1 MTTFA
6 PIAIVGRACVLP
18 GAMSPEELWRAVSS
32 GTDLVTAVDEHRWG
46 VDREAVV
53 CGPDDDSRDRTWS
66 DRGGYV
72 RGFDEVFDPDGFA
85 IPAAEIA
92 GLDPVFTWTL
102 HTAREALRDA
112 GHLDSD
118 AQRFGAVFGNLSF
131 PSAGMAAFTQAVWA
145 RDVADA
151 GSAAIDATDARN
163 RHHSGLPALLLER
176 ALELGQ
182 GAFALDAACASSL
195 YAIGLACDRLHD
207 GVADLML
214 AGAVNCA
221 DDLFIHEGFTALQA
235 LSRTG
240 RTQPFHADADGLVP
254 AEGCGFLALRRLD
267 DAVRDG
273 DTIHGI
279 IRGVGL
285 SNDGR
290 GKGML
295 VPSASG
301 QAVAMAAAL
310 GVAGLDAT
318 DISLLECHATG
329 TPVGDRIEIESSA
342 SVYGDCVD
350 LPIGS
355 LKSNTG
361 HLITAAGVAGV
372 IKVIEAMRHEVRPP
386 TLHAD
391 RPLDAIA
398 DSPFRI
404 LRAAEPW
411 DRSATTDGVL
421 RAGVSAFGFG
431 GNNAHLVL
439 EEPASATALIEQT
452 RTDPDS
458 VDPVPVAIVSIGV
471 TAASA
476 VGRHAFTDALLTGT
490 GCLDEHGNGT
500 MPEVELPLTGLKFPP
515 NDLRS
520 ALGQQL
526 AVLRVT
532 DEAVAGCAPTVA
544 DRTGVYVGMGT
555 DPDAARFGVRWRIS
569 RLAEQID
576 RSDEWMDAA
585 LESVAPVL
593 DSAGVLGT
601 MPNLVANRINSQYGF
616 SGPSFTV
623 SSEEHSGIDA
633 LRLAV
638 RALQAGD
645 LDAALV
651 GAVDLS
657 CNPVHGAARE
667 ILSTGETP
675 PPGDAAVMLILKRAD
690 DAQRDGDTIHA
701 MVTAG
706 PAEAIGNAD
715 DDPSVRGDLDLVA
728 GRTDSI
734 VSRLFGHAHA
744 ASGLLHVAAAAIALR
759 HRTGPA
765 GTPILASNPATGS
778 TLPRGA
784 GPRTATIGVEAMDGV
799 AKEAVWLAEATDHP
813 APSRVDAPRLHVFA
827 GPDADAVLADLEAGH
842 ESTDGPARLVI
853 VADDGAQ
860 FESRAE
866 RARLHIAAGK
876 PAGTGVHFRS
886 EPLLGEMAFVFTAG
900 GAAYNGMGRQ
910 LLAALPEI
918 TTPNSTEFPLRDV
931 AGWVF
936 DPEHVPNP
944 TDFLW
949 GTALI
954 SQAHVQVSRGILG
967 LRPQASIGYSS
978 GETNSLFAF
987 GAWTDMDA
995 MRAEIEASGMLERE
1009 IGVEFTAVAR
1019 AWGVE
1024 SADWSLWNVLAPL
1037 DEVRAAIADEDRV
1050 HLTIINTV
1058 RDVVIGGD
1066 SAACDRVV
1074 DAIGRQRCR
1083 PVDYNLACHVPEVA
1097 AAFHQQW
1104 VDVHTRTVTPV
1115 DGVRFYSNGAGGS
1128 YEISRER
1135 CAEVIT
1141 RQAEHT
1147 VDFPTTIRA
1156 AHADGVRIF
1165 VEHGPAGACTNFI
1178 QQILGEH
1185 DIVAV
1190 HLDRRDRD
1198 IEQLFEVA
1206 AALVSAGVEVDH
1218 AALTA
1223 RLARRDDR
1231 RPDHDGPTLTFPV
1244 HPRPWRPVAPDI
1256 ERTPTPAPALQQ
1268 MTPAPVL
1275 PSVFAH
1281 VDATPTRHEP
1291 EPATEPAVVS
1301 PLPRVEG
1308 AVVDDPTADA
1318 TAAVHG
1324 QMASVAALHRRFL
1337 DQQSAVHQHFLAQR
1351 AIALGALADM
1361 PRAVDEGA
1369 PAAPSAAAT
1378 PSDTPLAPSP
1388 APAAP
1393 PIGVPA
1399 ELATLEAVT
1408 SELVAPTGPAWDKQE
1423 LEIHSSGRIS
1433 ELFGPMFEPQDEY
1446 TIQCRMPEPPLLL
1459 ADRVTGM
1466 VAEAGVLGTG
1476 TIWTE
1481 TDVVADAWYLHD
1493 GYMPAG
1499 FMIESGQADLMLISY
1514 MGIDLLTR
1522 GERSYRLLGCT
1533 LTYHGDLPSPG
1544 ETLEYEIRIT
1554 GHAQHGDIR
1563 LFFFEYD
1570 CTVDGEPRLTVRDAQ
1585 AGFFTAA
1592 ELDDALGLV
1601 WTPESGRRALA
1612 SDARVDPPAVVC
1624 TRTSFDR
1631 SAVVAFSEGR
1641 TFECFGPGFEWAE
1654 THTRSPRIQA
1664 GDQLFIDEVVEFD
1677 PTGGP
1682 WGRGFMRCESDVADD
1697 AWFFDGH
1704 FKNDPCM
1711 PGNFMVE
1718 ACIEAM
1724 SIYLAALGH
1733 TLRADG
1739 WRFQP
1744 LPDQPFELKCRGE
1757 INPQTSRVAYELHVE
1772 EIHSGPHPTIICDV
1786 VGFVDGAAAFHA
1798 HRVGVELVPGWPLS
1812 TRPELY
1818 EGFEEP
1824 VAVATGPDGLP
1835 FDRKAMLSTAWGKP
1849 SDAFGAMYEV
1859 FDGTRRSPRLPGEP
1873 YLFISRITEI
1883 VGDLDVCEA
1892 GMEIVCEYDIP
1903 DDAWY
1908 FDENGAETMPY
1919 AVLLEAALQPC
1930 GWVAS
1935 AVGSASAIPTDVLF
1949 RNLDGTGTLVDE
1961 LTRSAGTLTTR
1972 VKLTSVS
1979 QAGGMVIEGF
1989 DVECSLGERV
1999 VYTMTTVFGFFP
2011 PAAFEDQAGLPVG
2024 ESDRAL
2030 LELTGDETIDLTRR
2044 TGTAFLGTARLAGD
2058 QLLMVDRVTRIP
2070 GAGRNGL
2077 GVVRGEKDVDVSE
2090 WFFKAHFFQDPVQPG
2105 SLGVEA
2111 LLQLLQFHMLDTG
2124 MADGVDD
2131 AHFEPILL
2139 GAPMTWRYRGQV
2151 TPANTL
2157 ITSTMEI
2164 TETGVDESGP
2174 FVIGTGSLWCDGLRI
2189 YEVSNM
2195 GMRLVSGAPRVDPT
2209 PEITTQ
2215 AVDEQTV
2222 SVVSVTR
2229 ASHPQLTD
2237 HAVDGTPVVPVAF
2250 AVEWFTRAAA
2260 AHRPDLHVAELRDL
2274 RVLKGLVLDDFHDGG
2289 SLDVEI
2295 TARTVDT
2302 SPEAT
2307 TVTLDLVDARTKRP
2321 HYRATS
2327 LLTAQSPVR
2336 PLGDRDPV
2344 LTDGQAWSGVVYD
2357 GDVLFHGDAFQVI
2370 RSIDLTSPTGMS
2382 ATLVGVGGLA
2392 WPPAA
2397 WASDPALLDGGLQLA
2412 LRWTHH
2418 LLGARSLPTGI
2429 ERIHHLHPP
2438 TPGRHVAVLTGRRST
2453 SNMVVCD
2460 VSITGPDGRLTT
2472 VLEGIQ
2478 THVVG
2483 VG

>member
-1 MTTFA
+1 M
-6 PIAIVGRACVLP
+6 
-18 GAMSPEELWRAVSS
+18 
-32 GTDLVTAVDEHRWG
+32 
-46 VDREAVV
+46 
-53 CGPDDDSRDRTWS
+53 
-66 DRGGYV
+66 
-72 RGFDEVFDPDGFA
+72 
-85 IPAAEIA
+85 
-92 GLDPVFTWTL
+92 
-102 HTAREALRDA
+102 
-112 GHLDSD
+112 
-118 AQRFGAVFGNLSF
+118 
-131 PSAGMAAFTQAVWA
+131 
-145 RDVADA
+145 
-151 GSAAIDATDARN
+151 
-163 RHHSGLPALLLER
+163 
-176 ALELGQ
+176 
-182 GAFALDAACASSL
+182 
-195 YAIGLACDRLHD
+195 
-207 GVADLML
+207 
-214 AGAVNCA
+214 
-221 DDLFIHEGFTALQA
+221 
-235 LSRTG
+235 
-240 RTQPFHADADGLVP
+240 
-254 AEGCGFLALRRLD
+254 
-267 DAVRDG
+267 
-273 DTIHGI
+273 
-279 IRGVGL
+279 
-285 SNDGR
+285 
-290 GKGML
+290 
-295 VPSASG
+295 
-301 QAVAMAAAL
+301 
-310 GVAGLDAT
+310 
-318 DISLLECHATG
+318 
-329 TPVGDRIEIESSA
+329 
-342 SVYGDCVD
+342 
-350 LPIGS
+350 
-355 LKSNTG
+355 
-361 HLITAAGVAGV
+361 
-372 IKVIEAMRHEVRPP
+372 
-386 TLHAD
+386 
-391 RPLDAIA
+391 
-398 DSPFRI
+398 
-404 LRAAEPW
+404 
-411 DRSATTDGVL
+411 L

-439 EEPASATALIEQT
+439 EEPGTAATLVA
-452 RTDPDS
+452 RVDSDPDTDAPAAS
-458 VDPVPVAIVSIGV
+458 TTPIAIVGLGV

-476 VGRHAFTDALLTGT
+476 VGRHAFTEALLAGT
-490 GCLDEHGNGT
+490 SCLDADGNGS
-500 MPEVELPLTGLKFPP
+500 MPDVELPLAGLKFPP
-515 NDLRS
+515 NDLRA

-526 AVLRVT
+526 AILRVT
-532 DEAVAGCAPTVA
+532 DEALADCGPIPA

-555 DPDAARFGVRWRIS
+555 DPDAARFGVRWRIT
-569 RLAEQID
+569 RLAEQLGE
-576 RSDEWMDAA
+576 SVEWIDAA
-585 LESVAPVL
+585 LDAVGPAL

-601 MPNLVANRINSQYGF
+601 MPNLVANRVNSQYDI

-623 SSEEHSGIDA
+623 SSEERSGVDA
-633 LRLAV
+633 LELAV
-638 RALQAGD
+638 RALRTGD
-645 LDAALV
+645 LDVALV
-651 GAVDLS
+651 GAADLS
-657 CNPVHGAARE
+657 CNAVHLAARE
-667 ILSTGETP
+667 MLDVDSTAA
-675 PPGDAAVMLILKRAD
+675 PGDAAVMLILKRLD
-690 DAQRDGDTIHA
+690 DAVSDGDTIHA
-701 MVTAG
+701 LVTTG
-706 PAEAIGNAD
+706 PTAD
-715 DDPSVRGDLDLVA
+715 GGEHQEPRPRGDLHLVA
-728 GRTDSI
+728 GCDDSEI
-734 VSRLFGHAHA
+734 TKLFGHAHT
-744 ASGLLHVAAAAIALR
+744 ASGLLHVAAAAVSLR
-759 HRTGPA
+759 HRVAPG
-765 GTPILASNPATGS
+765 GDPILASNPASGS
-778 TLPRGA
+778 TLPSGA
-784 GPRTATIGVEAMDGV
+784 GPRTATVDVVAMTEAPGVWQGSDPLHTRCSV
-799 AKEAVWLAEATDHP
+799 SLAEATDHP
-813 APSRVDAPRLHVFA
+813 APSRIPAPRLHVFA
-827 GPDADAVLADLEAGH
+827 GADSAAVLADLAAGV
-842 ESTDGPARLVI
+842 ESTDGAARLVI
-853 VADDGAQ
+853 VADDEAQ

-886 EPLLGEMAFVFTAG
+886 EPLVGEMAFVFTAG

-918 TTPNSTEFPLRDV
+918 TTPNSTQFPLRDV

-936 DPEHVPNP
+936 DPEHAPNP

-995 MRAEIEASGMLERE
+995 MRAEIEASGMLEQE

-1037 DEVRAAIADEDRV
+1037 DEVRAAIADEERV
-1050 HLTIINTV
+1050 HLTIINTA

-1066 SAACDRVV
+1066 STACDRVV

-1104 VDVHTRTVTPV
+1104 VDVHTRAVTPV
-1115 DGVRFYSNGAGGS
+1115 DGVRFYSNGAGGA
-1128 YEISRER
+1128 YEIGRER

-1141 RQAEHT
+1141 RQAENT

-1165 VEHGPAGACTNFI
+1165 VEHGPSGACTNFI
-1178 QQILGEH
+1178 RQILDGH

-1190 HLDRRDRD
+1190 HLDRRDHD
-1198 IEQLFEVA
+1198 IEQVFEVA
-1206 AALVSAGVEVDH
+1206 AALVAAGVDVDH
-1218 AALTA
+1218 SALTA
-1223 RLARRDDR
+1223 RLDRRD
-1231 RPDHDGPTLTFPV
+1231 PVPPASDGPTLSFPAHSAWMPLTRTESEAESLV
-1244 HPRPWRPVAPDI
+1244 GASTSAATPRPTFQQMP
-1256 ERTPTPAPALQQ
+1256 PAPAL
-1268 MTPAPVL
+1268 
-1275 PSVFAH
+1275 PSVFM
-1281 VDATPTRHEP
+1281 DAVERPPTPFTASNSTARRATSDP
-1291 EPATEPAVVS
+1291 SPSTDPQRTPADPPPATA
-1301 PLPRVEG
+1301 PLPPRSRHDHAEAPPAG
-1308 AVVDDPTADA
+1308 SSPADDSPA
-1318 TAAVHG
+1318 TQAAAIVQS
-1324 QMASVAALHRRFL
+1324 QMASVAALHQRFL
-1337 DQQSAVHQHFLAQR
+1337 DQQSTVHQHFLAQR
-1351 AIALGALADM
+1351 AVALGALADIPHTSDAVASPASP
-1361 PRAVDEGA
+1361 PRTPE
-1369 PAAPSAAAT
+1369 PAPSAPVDPLPVNPLPVDALDADGPHRPEVVPTSGRAT
-1378 PSDTPLAPSP
+1378 
-1388 APAAP
+1388 
-1393 PIGVPA
+1393 
-1399 ELATLEAVT
+1399 
-1408 SELVAPTGPAWDKQE
+1408 PTGPTWDKRE

-1433 ELFGPMFEPQDEY
+1433 ELFGPMFEPQDQY

-1459 ADRVTGM
+1459 ADRVTGL

-1481 TDVVADAWYLHD
+1481 TDVVADAWFLHD

-1499 FMIESGQADLMLISY
+1499 FMIEAGQADLMLISY
-1514 MGIDLLTR
+1514 MGIDLVTR

-1554 GHAQHGDIR
+1554 GHARHGDIR

-1601 WTPESGRRALA
+1601 WTPEAGRRALEP
-1612 SDARVDPPAVVC
+1612 DARVDPPVVVC
-1624 TRTSFDR
+1624 TKTSFDR
-1631 SAVVAFSEGR
+1631 SDVVAFSEGR
-1641 TFECFGPGFEWAE
+1641 TLECFGPGFEWAE

-1664 GDQLFIDEVVEFD
+1664 GDQLFIDEVTEFD

-1798 HRVGVELVPGWPLS
+1798 HRIGVELVPGWPLS
-1812 TRPELY
+1812 TMPELY
-1818 EGFEEP
+1818 AGFEEP

-1835 FDRKAMLSTAWGKP
+1835 FDRKAILSTAWGKP
-1849 SDAFGAMYEV
+1849 SDAFGTMYEV

-1903 DDAWY
+1903 HDAWY

-1935 AVGSASAIPTDVLF
+1935 AVGSASAMPTDVLF
-1949 RNLDGTGTLVDE
+1949 RNLDGTGTLVGE
-1961 LTRSAGTLTTR
+1961 LTRTAGTLTTR

-1989 DVECSLGERV
+1989 DVECSLGDRV

-2011 PAAFEDQAGLPVG
+2011 PAAFEDQAGLPIA
-2024 ESDRAL
+2024 ESDRASIDL
-2030 LELTGDETIDLTRR
+2030 VGGDTIDLTGR
-2044 TGTAFLGTARLAGD
+2044 TGAAFAGTARLAGD
-2058 QLLMVDRVTRIP
+2058 QLLMIDRVTRIP

-2111 LLQLLQFHMLDTG
+2111 LLQLLQFHMIDSG
-2124 MADGVDD
+2124 MADGIED
-2131 AHFEPILL
+2131 ARFEPILL
-2139 GAPMTWRYRGQV
+2139 DAPMTWKYRGQV
-2151 TPANTL
+2151 TPLNTL

-2174 FVIGTGSLWCDGLRI
+2174 FVVGSGSLWCDGLRI

-2195 GMRLVSGAPRVDPT
+2195 GMRIVSGAPGADSTPAPDEPT
-2209 PEITTQ
+2209 TRSGLPSPVGSASTTETTD
-2215 AVDEQTV
+2215 ASPTI
-2222 SVVSVTR
+2222 SVVTVTR
-2229 ASHPQLTD
+2229 ASHPQLAD

-2250 AVEWFTRAAA
+2250 AVEWFARAAA
-2260 AHRPDLHVAELRDL
+2260 EHRPDLRLVELSDV
-2274 RVLKGLVLDDFHDGG
+2274 RVLKGLLLDDYFDDG
-2289 SLDVEI
+2289 SLEVEI
-2295 TARTVDT
+2295 TARTTDSSPT
-2302 SPEAT
+2302 ST
-2307 TVTLDLVDARTKRP
+2307 TLALDLVDAGTKRP
-2321 HYRATS
+2321 HYRCTA
-2327 LLTAQSPVR
+2327 LLTTDAPARPVVDG
-2336 PLGDRDPV
+2336 PGDV
-2344 LTDGQAWSGVVYD
+2344 TGGEAWSGVVYD
-2357 GDVLFHGDAFQVI
+2357 GEVLFHGSAFQVI
-2370 RSIDLTSPTGMS
+2370 RSVDHVSPGGLS
-2382 ATLVGVGGLA
+2382 AALVGVGGLA

-2397 WASDPALLDGGLQLA
+2397 WTSDPALLDGGLQLA

-2429 ERIHHLHPP
+2429 ERIRHLDPP
-2438 TPGRHVAVLTGRRST
+2438 AHGRHVAVLTGRRST
-2453 SNMVVCD
+2453 PNMVVCD
-2460 VSITGPDGRLTT
+2460 VAITGPDGRLTT

-2478 THVVG
+2478 THVIGAV
-2483 VG
+2483 